1 MALDPQV
8 QIWLDSLPPEE
19 RERYLAESELMPI
32 VEESQINDVIDVAR
46 AGENRKSAQGR
57 LERALVGQ
65 NAASSDLMAAIG
77 QPKGVPSPYGTIL
90 MKEAPIMQL
99 IKGLRAWK
107 AGQNV
112 SAAEGDEGAAMER
125 QMVGKGSYERSKR
138 QQAVGVREMALA
150 EAMRRAKVKEQDA
163 EDLGVEADVERR
175 LLEEGY

>member
-19 RERYLAESELMPI
+19 RERYLAESELMPV

-46 AGENRKSAQGR
+46 AGENRKGAQAR

-65 NAASSDLMAAIG
+65 GAASSDLMAAVG

-90 MKEAPIMQL
+90 MKETPIMQL
-99 IKGLRAWK
+99 VKGLRAWK

-112 SAAEGDEGAAMER
+112 ATAEGDEGAAMER
-125 QMVGKGSYERSKR
+125 QMQGKGAYERAKR
-138 QQAVGVREMALA
+138 GQALTVRERALA
-150 EAMRRAKVKEQDA
+150 EAMRKAKAREEADRLA
-163 EDLGVEADVERR
+163 EADVERR
-175 LLEEGY
+175 LVEEGY